1 MWKLVAQRALAMI
14 PLLLLVAVLA
24 FILFSFVPVDA
35 ASVILGQS
43 GTVEDRDRL
52 RAELGL
58 DRPLVVQLG
67 EWLVGIFRGDF
78 GTSYVTRRPVI
89 GDISAGLPITLTL
102 VVGGLA
108 LAFVIGITVGV
119 VAALRPGSVR
129 DRVVTGGGS
138 LFQAT
143 PEFWLALLLIWIIA
157 VQLGWLPIGGYTEF
171 ARDPGEWLQRMI
183 LPWLAIALGPASQ
196 IARVTRS
203 GMIDQLQSQYVRA
216 LTARGTPWRRIVFG
230 YALKNALVPVVALV
244 GLLLALALGSSF
256 VIESIFSLPGLGSR
270 LVDALTGGDTPMLLA
285 SVIVV
290 AFFVILIN
298 LLVDVVIGLLNPKV
312 RPR

>member
-1 MWKLVAQRALAMI
+1 MGKLVAQRALAML
-14 PLLLLVAVLA
+14 PLLVLVAVLV
-24 FILFSFVPVDA
+24 FVLFSFVPVDA

-43 GTVEDRDRL
+43 GSIEDRERL

-58 DRPLVVQLG
+58 DRPLIVQ
-67 EWLVGIFRGDF
+67 FGDWAAGLLTGDL
-78 GTSYVTRRPVI
+78 GTSYVTRRPVV
-89 GDISAGLPITLTL
+89 GDIAAGLPITLGL

-108 LAFVIGITVGV
+108 LAFAIGITVGV
-119 VAALRPGSVR
+119 LCALRPGSIG
-129 DRVVTGGGS
+129 DRLLTSGGS
-138 LFQAT
+138 VFQAM
-143 PEFWLALLLIWIIA
+143 PEFWLALLLVWIVA

-171 ARDPGEWLQRMI
+171 TRNPAEWAEKMV
-183 LPWLAIALGPASQ
+183 LPWIAVALGPASQ
-196 IARVTRS
+196 IARVTRT

-216 LTARGTPWRRIVFG
+216 LTARGTPRRRIVFR

-270 LVDALTGGDTPMLLA
+270 LVDALTAGDTPMLMA
-285 SVIVV
+285 AVIVV
-290 AFFVILIN
+290 AIFVILIN
-298 LLVDVVIGLLNPKV
+298 LLVDIVIGLLNPKV